1 MGEASTR
8 EKMDSMLNDIYTIIP
23 LFHRTI
29 LKVDN
34 LSYNPMSSEFKA
46 MGILMRHGP
55 LPMSRIGL
63 WLGISKPNMTAIID
77 KLIEEKRVERKTDL
91 KDRRIIEV
99 SLTADGKKLIQD
111 CWKEARE
118 SMRTKLSLLSQ
129 AELDTL
135 YTSLENIREI
145 LSKIQEMKKQ

>member
-34 LSYNPMSSEFKA
+34 LSYNPMSSEFKV

-55 LPMSRIGL
+55 LPMSSIGL
-63 WLGISKPNMTAIID
+63 RLGISKPNMTAIID
-77 KLIEEKRVERKTDL
+77 KLIEEKRVERKTNL

-99 SLTADGKKLIQD
+99 SLTTEGEKLIQD

-135 YTSLENIREI
+135 YTSLENIRVI
-145 LSKIQEMKKQ
+145 LPKIQEMKKQ